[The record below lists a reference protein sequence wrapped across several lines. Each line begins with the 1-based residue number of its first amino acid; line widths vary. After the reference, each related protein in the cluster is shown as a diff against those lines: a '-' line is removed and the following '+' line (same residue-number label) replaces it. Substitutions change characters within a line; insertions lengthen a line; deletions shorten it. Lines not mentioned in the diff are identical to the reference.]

1 MKKKKSV
8 IVILIIILI
17 LFTIKL
23 LTNKEILDFN
33 KLTSKGQ
40 ITTINNGPC
49 KIAKKIEYDKN
60 YSSPGKYLEKTED
73 GKIKYIIYSMGLKT
87 HGGYYINLIRSEIID
102 DTVNIYVETGL
113 IGDSYIQ
120 SLTTPAV
127 SIICDSELTNANVFV
142 K

>member
-1 MKKKKSV
+1 MKKIKNI

-23 LTNKEILDFN
+23 LTNKEIINFN
-33 KLTSKGQ
+33 RLTSKGQ
-40 ITTINNGPC
+40 TTTINEGAC
-49 KIAKKIEYDKN
+49 KIAEKIEYDKN
-60 YSSPGKYLEKTED
+60 YSNPGKYLEKTDD
-73 GKIKYIIYSMGLKT
+73 GKIKYIIYSLGLKS
-87 HGGYYINLIRSEIID
+87 HGGYYINLIKSEIID

-127 SIICDSELTNANVFV
+127 SIVCDGELTNANVFV